1 MTTDTT
7 KPWGE
12 LNPIRS
18 TAPRE
23 PQTLYRG
30 KKPLMLGINRRK
42 RNARE
47 ADRKDR
53 VTVLRTLGA
62 GFPKNSTFHSELVKQ
77 RHSAYRPEMQS

>member
-18 TAPRE
+18 TKPRAP
-23 PQTLYRG
+23 QILYRG

-47 ADRKDR
+47 ADIKDR
-53 VTVLRTLGA
+53 ATILRTLGA
-62 GFPKNSTFHSELVKQ
+62 GFPKKCNFHSELVKQ
-77 RHSAYRPEMQS
+77 RHAAYRPETQQ